1 MQNLLAP
8 SWCGSRKRALD
19 HGVTVSLD
27 ALATAVPPHRHSQDQ
42 VQQLARDVF
51 AQRTPIF
58 DALEPVYANAQIGFR
73 HTCQP
78 LDWFTRPADFGEKTR
93 AYARHALA
101 LAEDAAEKALTEAG
115 LRADQIDAVVSVS
128 STGIAT
134 PSLEARLAN
143 RLGFRADMRRLPI
156 FGLGCA
162 GGVLGLSRAVAL
174 ARERPGTRV
183 LLVVVELCSLAF
195 RFDRLTKSN
204 LVATAIF
211 SDGAAAA
218 VLSSGSGSGSA
229 PTAAVRL
236 GGSGE
241 HLWPD
246 TLNVMGWD
254 VDAGGFDVIF
264 HRKIPELVQTDYGPA
279 LEQFLASK
287 NLTHG
292 DIDAFCSHPGG
303 PKVLDE
309 LERVYG
315 LDPGGMVAERKV
327 LHDFGNMSAP
337 TAFFVLSELLASG
350 THGTVLMS
358 ALGPGFT
365 AAFQLLHVAAA

>member
-218 VLSSGSGSGSA
+218 VLSSGSGSA

-365 AAFQLLHVAAA
+365 VAFQLLHVAAA